1 MIIFPLSVSFPSTP
15 YPPPYVPCWRVL
27 LHVMPAFLG
36 TFKSA
41 GECEGCKILPSDI
54 TAVWKKTEDR
64 SFKGVFR

>member
-1 MIIFPLSVSFPSTP
+1 
-15 YPPPYVPCWRVL
+15 
-27 LHVMPAFLG
+27 MPAFLG